1 MGTLY
6 YKTDDGKYHD
16 IFESCNAISIV
27 KDLREEDYMT
37 KPESEKRY
45 IVVADGYEF
54 ASYGSEMYLLGDF
67 SSREKAEE
75 CVKENTIKNPDHA
88 PEDASYDLVPRIIEI
103 DSDTAFP
110 LVKSN
115 YCDDEYRNDY
125 YIGGYIE

>member
-16 IFESCNAISIV
+16 IFESCNAVSIV
-27 KDLREEDYMT
+27 KDLREEDYMK
-37 KPESEKRY
+37 KPKSEKRY
-45 IVVADGYEF
+45 LVVADGYEF
-54 ASYGSEMYLLGDF
+54 ASYGSEMFLLGDF

-75 CVKENTIKNPDHA
+75 CVKENTIKNPDHE
-88 PEDASYDLVPRIIEI
+88 PEDTKYDLVPRIMEI

-110 LVKSN
+110 LVKKE

-125 YIGGYIE
+125 YLGGYIE